1 MPETKL
7 VVIYPYPKDVQAFE
21 KAYMDEHVPLAKE
34 KIKGMSKFIATKVV
48 GTPTGQTP
56 PFYRIAELHFPSI
69 DALKEALS
77 SAGGQ
82 EAAGHALSI
91 SSGGMPI
98 FLVAEEETTTF

>member
-1 MPETKL
+1 MAGTKL
-7 VVIYPYPKDVQAFE
+7 VVLYPYPTDVEAFE
-21 KAYMDEHVPLAKE
+21 KAYVDDHVPLAKE
-34 KIKGMSKFIATKVV
+34 KIKGMSKFVATKVV

-82 EAAGHALSI
+82 EAARHAISI

-98 FLVAEEETTTF
+98 FLVAEEEAITF